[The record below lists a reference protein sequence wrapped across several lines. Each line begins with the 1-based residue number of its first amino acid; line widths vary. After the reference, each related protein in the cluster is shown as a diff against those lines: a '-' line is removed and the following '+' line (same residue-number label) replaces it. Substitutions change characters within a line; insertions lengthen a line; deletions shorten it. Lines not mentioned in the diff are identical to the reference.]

1 MKSIAIKREKDLDTA
16 LQALRDLAAELG
28 FDQISINKMEVA
40 VSELATNFLVHQAD
54 SGEIILNKIVD
65 SLGSGIEIIARDC
78 GPGISDVQEALKDH
92 TSKGESMGCG
102 LGAVRRLM
110 DDFDLQSVPAHLA
123 EEGHKG
129 QQGGTV
135 VTVRKW
141 FKTDRKKYNFQRSV
155 YSRPFPGERENGDA
169 YYLQDL
175 HDGLF
180 IAVADGLGHGPP
192 AAEAS
197 KKAMDYIRNSGS
209 LPMDRLI
216 SELHKEL
223 RKTRGIA
230 LTLIK
235 ISLMEGI
242 LYHAGIGNV
251 EARVY
256 PQAKYGLIPKPGILG
271 SGIASKPKVT
281 SLPWPRG
288 GTLFVFTDGLSAH
301 WNWQELP
308 ALNSSSL
315 VQLSKSLFDKYS
327 RPHDDATLVAVREVD

>member
-54 SGEIILNKIVD
+54 SGEIILNKISD

-110 DDFDLQSVPAHLA
+110 DDFEIQSVPVHLA
-123 EEGHKG
+123 EEHKD
-129 QQGGTV
+129 QQSGTV
-135 VTVRKW
+135 VKACKW
-141 FKTDRKKYNFQRSV
+141 LKTDRKKYNFQRSV
-155 YSRPFPGERENGDA
+155 YSRPRLGERANGDA

-175 HDGLF
+175 RDGLF

-197 KKAMDYIRNSGS
+197 KKAMDYIRNSGP

-216 SELHKEL
+216 SQLHKEL
-223 RKTRGIA
+223 RKTWGIA
-230 LTLIK
+230 LTLLK
-235 ISLMEGI
+235 ISLMEGT

-251 EARVY
+251 EARIY

-288 GTLFVFTDGLSAH
+288 GTLFVYTDGLSAH

-308 ALNSSSL
+308 ALNSSSI

-327 RPHDDATLVAVREVD
+327 RPHDDATLVAVREAD